1 MEVMVKHKLEKEN
14 RQETKIIIAKTAL
27 GNETNTT
34 LLQNMILS
42 HTKLIQATKMLCLLE
57 VKTDLWRNAK

>member
-1 MEVMVKHKLEKEN
+1 MVKYKLEKEN

-42 HTKLIQATKMLCLLE
+42 HTKLIEATKML
-57 VKTDLWRNAK
+57 

>member
-1 MEVMVKHKLEKEN
+1 MHYCLGLNKNVQKLMEVMVKYKLEKVN

-42 HTKLIQATKMLCLLE
+42 HTKLIQATKML
-57 VKTDLWRNAK
+57 

>member
-1 MEVMVKHKLEKEN
+1 MEVMVKYKLEKVN

-42 HTKLIQATKMLCLLE
+42 HTKQSDK
-57 VKTDLWRNAK
+57 NAMIYQSAGGQN